1 MHLKKI
7 WLLLPLLVASNL
19 SMADTAQGAHH
30 QDAGHAHGSDDASE
44 YAAIG
49 QPGMASQATR
59 TLTIEMS
66 DGMRFTPAEIQVK
79 KNETVRFVVKNAGTL
94 KHEMVL
100 GTTAELKS
108 HYALMLKNPQMEHA
122 DPNMITLPP
131 GQTGEIIWTFSK
143 AGIVDF
149 ACLQPGHFDAGMKGR
164 VNVVG
169 APASQATHQH

>member
-1 MHLKKI
+1 
-7 WLLLPLLVASNL
+7 
-19 SMADTAQGAHH
+19 
-30 QDAGHAHGSDDASE
+30 
-44 YAAIG
+44 
-49 QPGMASQATR
+49 MASHASR
-59 TLTIEMS
+59 TLTIEMN
-66 DGMRFTPAEIQVK
+66 DAMRFTPAEIQVK

-149 ACLQPGHFDAGMKGR
+149 ACLQPGHYDAGMKGR

-169 APASQATHQH
+169 ASTAHENHQH